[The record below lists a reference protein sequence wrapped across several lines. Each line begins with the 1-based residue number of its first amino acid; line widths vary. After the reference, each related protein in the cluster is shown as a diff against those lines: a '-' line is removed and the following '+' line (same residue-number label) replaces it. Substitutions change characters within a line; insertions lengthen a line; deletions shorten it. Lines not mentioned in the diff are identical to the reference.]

1 MLTVNTMNA
10 GIRNVDNINYYR
22 MFKLIEFET
31 IIKAVEKSYNGFWE
45 KRRFDFEEWSR
56 EGRECQEIRYFEG
69 WKLIIFV

>member
-1 MLTVNTMNA
+1 MLTVNTIHA
-10 GIRNVDNINYYR
+10 GIKNVENINYYR

-56 EGRECQEIRYFEG
+56 EGRECQGMICFEESE
-69 WKLIIFV
+69 LIIFV